1 MLFSDM
7 YKFEFFF
14 FFIIRRPPRSTR
26 TDTLFPYTTLFRSF
40 DWLTFGPKSAPVG
53 GDRPPPRHRGI
64 AVVPAPV
71 HAGFTAHRYQ
81 QLRFLYRG
89 QRLVIAPPLPET
101 PATGHGGNGND
112 ATAPNADPDRGWYPR
127 RRLTS
132 KAEHQL
138 S

>member
-81 QLRFLYRG
+81 RLRFLYRG
-89 QRLVIAPPLPET
+89 QRLVIGAPLPEPHET
-101 PATGHGGNGND
+101 AHGVTGKD
-112 ATAPNADPDRGWYPR
+112 ARAPHADQECRCWR
-127 RRLTS
+127 RRAS
-132 KAEHQL
+132 
-138 S
+138 